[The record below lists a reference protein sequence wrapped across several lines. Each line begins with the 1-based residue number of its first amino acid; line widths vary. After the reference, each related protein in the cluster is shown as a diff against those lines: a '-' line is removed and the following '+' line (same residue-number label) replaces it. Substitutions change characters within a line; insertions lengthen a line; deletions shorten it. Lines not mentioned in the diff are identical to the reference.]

1 MSRGENEKKEDFFR
15 SVGIGEN
22 RNSLFSGSD
31 AFLCRTGNADCQVF
45 QTAADHALR
54 HNRAD
59 RLEYGVEHIPI
70 FCGVKHFSFPSARTR
85 TPVIENACGS
95 AAAFCRSYGGKR
107 R

>member
-15 SVGIGEN
+15 CVGIGEN
-22 RNSLFSGSD
+22 RDSPFSGSD

-59 RLEYGVEHIPI
+59 RLEYGAEHIRHLLRSEAFLI
-70 FCGVKHFSFPSARTR
+70 SQRANEKARH
-85 TPVIENACGS
+85 
-95 AAAFCRSYGGKR
+95 
-107 R
+107 

>member
-15 SVGIGEN
+15 CVGIGEN
-22 RNSLFSGSD
+22 RNSPFSGSD

-59 RLEYGVEHIPI
+59 RLEYGVEHIRHLLRSEAFLI
-70 FCGVKHFSFPSARTR
+70 SQRVN
-85 TPVIENACGS
+85 ENA
-95 AAAFCRSYGGKR
+95 RH
-107 R
+107 